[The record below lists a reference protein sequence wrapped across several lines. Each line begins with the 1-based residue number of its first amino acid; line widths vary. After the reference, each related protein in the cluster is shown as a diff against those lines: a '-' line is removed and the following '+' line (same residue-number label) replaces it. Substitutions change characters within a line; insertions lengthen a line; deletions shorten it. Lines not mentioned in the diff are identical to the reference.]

1 MKSSKISGG
10 EKREIEREKNEKL
23 TFSKKEKREV
33 EGEGEREG
41 DYSTWNPIKTH
52 GEKNEKLKVIF

>member
-10 EKREIEREKNEKL
+10 EKREFEREKNEKL
-23 TFSKKEKREV
+23 TFSKRKKREV
-33 EGEGEREG
+33 EGEGEG

-52 GEKNEKLKVIF
+52 GGEK